1 MRSLIKENRLLF
13 IATVLLSVIVSAA
26 YVFIAMVLREVT
38 DTAVSGDM
46 NRFRDVIII
55 SVAYLLGIGIVNCIA
70 SILSKLLICRIVRQ
84 LRSRVFSG
92 ILKRNTKDYSAV
104 NTADYMSAVT
114 NDIKL
119 VEDNGIQP
127 LLVIIENAVMFI
139 TAVVILFTIN
149 VIIGLCLIGCLILM
163 FAIPMLFGKALQRKQ
178 NIVSQKLSQF
188 TTKIKDILAGYE
200 VIKSYGMDE
209 DVKAEYEQQN
219 EDNTTAKFQ
228 ADRVTVLN
236 QSVSEVLAYIT
247 VFSGFFIGAYFILI
261 GEISAGVLLALIQLS
276 SSFVN
281 PLMLVMDG
289 MPKVQGIKPVLSR
302 LEAFSQYQDTSFA
315 GTQTPKFDKS
325 IRFDNVSFSYD
336 DGSPVLKGVTFTLQ
350 KNKKYAIVG
359 HSGSGKST
367 LIKLLTGTY
376 ADYDGQIF
384 IDNDELGA
392 LDIQKLRSMMAVIH
406 QNVYMFSSSIKD
418 NISLHQ
424 QYDEDE
430 MQNVLDLSGVNLFLK
445 DIPKGLDTY
454 AGENGSNLSGGQRQR
469 VAVARALM
477 QKSPLLILDEGTAAI
492 DKQTAYAIENRLL
505 SINNLTL
512 ITITHNLR
520 PELLSQYDG
529 IIFMQDGRIVESGTF
544 EELLNASESFNGF
557 YQLPEAD
564 DKLTA

>member
-1 MRSLIKENRLLF
+1 MRSLIKENRFLF

-46 NRFRDVIII
+46 SRFRDVIII

-70 SILSKLLICRIVRQ
+70 AILSKLLICRIVRQ

-92 ILKRNTKDYSAV
+92 ILKRNMKDYSAV

-149 VIIGLCLIGCLILM
+149 VIIGLCLIGCLVLM

-178 NIVSQKLSQF
+178 NIVSHKLSQF

-209 DVKAEYEQQN
+209 DVKAEYEEQN
-219 EDNTTAKFQ
+219 AENTTAKFQ

-350 KNKKYAIVG
+350 KKKKYAIVG

-384 IDNDELGA
+384 IDSDEMKA

-424 QYDEDE
+424 QYDKDE
-430 MQNVLDLSGVNLFLK
+430 MQSVLDLSGVNLFLK
-445 DIPKGLDTY
+445 DIPNGLDTCV
-454 AGENGSNLSGGQRQR
+454 GENGSSLSGGQRQR

-492 DKQTAYAIENRLL
+492 DKQTAYAIENGLL

>member
-1 MRSLIKENRLLF
+1 MRTLIKENRFLF

-46 NRFRDVIII
+46 SRFRDVIII

-92 ILKRNTKDYSAV
+92 ILKRNMKDYSAV

-149 VIIGLCLIGCLILM
+149 VIIGLCLIGCLVLM

-178 NIVSQKLSQF
+178 NIVSHKLSQF

-209 DVKAEYEQQN
+209 DVKAEYEEQN
-219 EDNTTAKFQ
+219 AENTTAKFQ

-302 LEAFSQYQDTSFA
+302 LEVFSQYQDTSFA
-315 GTQTPKFDKS
+315 GTQAPKFDRS

-384 IDNDELGA
+384 IDSDEMKA

-424 QYDEDE
+424 QYDKDE
-430 MQNVLDLSGVNLFLK
+430 MQSVLDLSGVNLFLK
-445 DIPKGLDTY
+445 DIPNGLDTY
-454 AGENGSNLSGGQRQR
+454 VGENGSSLSGGQRQR

-477 QKSPLLILDEGTAAI
+477 QKSPLMILDEGTAAI
-492 DKQTAYAIENRLL
+492 DKQTAYAIENGLL